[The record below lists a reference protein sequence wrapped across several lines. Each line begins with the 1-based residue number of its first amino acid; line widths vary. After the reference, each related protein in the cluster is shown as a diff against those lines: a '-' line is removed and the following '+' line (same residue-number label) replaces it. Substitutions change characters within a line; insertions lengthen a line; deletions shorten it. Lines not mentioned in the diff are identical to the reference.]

1 MDRRDS
7 ARCAVFGVVGA
18 VATSDRLVLP
28 IFTALTEIREWA
40 HRARLATFARM
51 PADDFIAGTGTR
63 PGPPTKM
70 CSVSATHSQQVQ
82 STIGQ
87 VSLD

>member
-1 MDRRDS
+1 MGHRDS
-7 ARCAVFGVVGA
+7 AQYAVFGVVGA

-40 HRARLATFARM
+40 NRARLETFARM
-51 PADDFIAGTGTR
+51 PADGFIAGTGTR

-70 CSVSATHSQQVQ
+70 CSVSATHSQQAQ
-82 STIGQ
+82 ST
-87 VSLD
+87 VRRASLD